1 MEEKTDVFK
10 KEYSSKFIEICI
22 VQTIC
27 VAVLLIGVLIIKFF
41 FGKSYAKFYKW
52 YEVNILDETVISEIF
67 DGETADEN

>member
-1 MEEKTDVFK
+1 MEEKTDVLK

-41 FGKSYAKFYKW
+41 FEKSYAKFYKW
-52 YEVNILDETVISEIF
+52 YEVNLLDETVISEIF
-67 DGETADEN
+67 DGETVDEN

>member
-1 MEEKTDVFK
+1 MEEKTDVLK

-41 FGKSYAKFYKW
+41 FEKNYAKFYKW

-67 DGETADEN
+67 DGETVDEN